1 MRTVFLATLI
11 VSLAATSAAAELQ
24 LPKPSPLARVM
35 QTVGVTEI
43 TVEYSSPG
51 MKGRKIWGKL
61 VPFDELWRT
70 GANAATKVTFS
81 HDVKVADQAVP
92 AGTYAIF
99 AIPTKKKWTVILN
112 KNANQGGTRTY
123 DEALDQL
130 RFEVKPAS
138 AKKRE
143 RMTFVFSDTTDTSTS
158 LDLIWEK
165 KKVSIPI
172 SVDTGALATAN
183 IAGAQQSTMWELAG
197 SARYLLE
204 TKGDLALA
212 LKLADASIAVN
223 EHFYNVFVKAQI
235 LREQGDSEGALA
247 LARQAQELGQKAEH
261 FFWKDKVEAA
271 LTEWAK

>member
-1 MRTVFLATLI
+1 MRTVLLATLI

-35 QTVGVTEI
+35 QTVGVTEV

-51 MKGRKIWGKL
+51 MKGRKLWGKL

-70 GANAATKVTFS
+70 GANAATKITFS

-92 AGTYAIF
+92 AGTYALF
-99 AIPTKKKWTVILN
+99 TIPAKKKWTVILN
-112 KNANQGGTRTY
+112 KNANQGGTRKY
-123 DEALDQL
+123 DEGLDQV
-130 RFEVKPAS
+130 RFEAKLAS

-143 RMTFVFSDTTDTSTS
+143 RMTFVFSDTTDASTS
-158 LDLIWEK
+158 LDLIWGK
-165 KKVSIPI
+165 KKLSIPI
-172 SVDTGALATAN
+172 TVDSGTLATAN
-183 IAGAQQSTMWELAG
+183 IAAVQKSTMWELAG

-212 LKLADASIAVN
+212 LKLADASIAVQ

-235 LREQGDSEGALA
+235 LREQGDNEGALA
-247 LARQAQELGQKAEH
+247 LGRKAQELGSKSEH
-261 FFWKDKVEAA
+261 FFWKGKIETA